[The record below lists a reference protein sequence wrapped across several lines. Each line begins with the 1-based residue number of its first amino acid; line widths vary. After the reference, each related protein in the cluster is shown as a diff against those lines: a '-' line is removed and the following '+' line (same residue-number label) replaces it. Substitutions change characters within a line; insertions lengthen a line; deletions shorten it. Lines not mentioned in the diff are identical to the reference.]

1 LKDWPRALF
10 GAGLF
15 NFSCGLFEE
24 AEMIDLTGKVAIITG
39 ASRGIGARTAIRFAE
54 AGASLVLN
62 HFKHEAQASGV
73 AARARALGRRAVTVQ
88 ADVSRFDEV
97 KALFDAALR
106 EFDRVDILVANAGI
120 WTGAAID
127 ELDEAKWRETIEVNL
142 KGVYA
147 CCHFAAKAMKR
158 RREGRIIT
166 LSSTAGQRG
175 EAFHAHYAASKGGI
189 ISFTKSLASEL
200 GPYGIT
206 VNSVAPGWVDTDMSA
221 EPLHDRRGLE
231 KIVEAI
237 PLRRVATADDVAGP
251 ILFLAS
257 DLARHITGE
266 VLNVNGGS
274 VLCG

>member
-1 LKDWPRALF
+1 
-10 GAGLF
+10 
-15 NFSCGLFEE
+15 
-24 AEMIDLTGKVAIITG
+24 MIDLKDKVVVITG
-39 ASRGIGARTAIRFAE
+39 ASRGIGAATALKFAD

-62 HFKHEAQASGV
+62 YFKHEADAALVAREARKRGV
-73 AARARALGRRAVTVQ
+73 RAITFC
-88 ADVSRFDEV
+88 ADVSKFEDVR
-97 KALFDAALR
+97 ALFEQTIA
-106 EFDRVDILVANAGI
+106 EFGRVDVLVANAGV
-120 WTGAAID
+120 WTGAPID
-127 ELDEAKWRETIEVNL
+127 ELDERTWQETIEINL

-147 CCHFAAKAMKR
+147 SCHFAAAHLKR
-158 RREGRIIT
+158 QRGGAIIT
-166 LSSTAGQRG
+166 VSSTAGQRG
-175 EAFHAHYAASKGGI
+175 EANHSHYAASKGGV

-221 EPLHDRRGLE
+221 EPLHNQREVPGIL
-231 KIVEAI
+231 AGI
-237 PLRRVATADDVAGP
+237 PLRRIATADDIAGP

>member
-1 LKDWPRALF
+1 
-10 GAGLF
+10 
-15 NFSCGLFEE
+15 
-24 AEMIDLTGKVAIITG
+24 MIDLKGKVAVITG
-39 ASRGIGARTAIRFAE
+39 ASRGIGAATALKFAD

-62 HFKHEAQASGV
+62 YFKHEGDAELVAREARKRGV
-73 AARARALGRRAVTVQ
+73 RAITFC
-88 ADVSRFDEV
+88 ADVSRFDDV
-97 KALFDAALR
+97 RALFEQTLV
-106 EFDRVDILVANAGI
+106 EFGRFDVLIANAGV
-120 WTGAAID
+120 WTGSAI
-127 ELDEAKWRETIEVNL
+127 EALDEKTWQETIEVNL

-147 CCHFAAKAMKR
+147 CCHFAAAHLKR
-158 RREGRIIT
+158 QRSGVIIT
-166 LSSTAGQRG
+166 VSSTAGQRG
-175 EAFHAHYAASKGGI
+175 EANHSHYAASKGGV

-221 EPLHDRRGLE
+221 EPLHDQREIPSILAG
-231 KIVEAI
+231 I
-237 PLRRVATADDVAGP
+237 PLRRVASADDIAGP